1 MYKSII
7 VWLAE
12 PVFPEDISQ
21 AVPLMYFFYLDS
33 IILMKSTNSDE
44 ERGAH
49 WYRNTMF
56 NGIWQNLHYLS
67 QNNPVQAS

>member
-33 IILMKSTNSDE
+33 IINEEYKFRWR
-44 ERGAH
+44 ERGSLTQKYNVQ
-49 WYRNTMF
+49 WYLTKSALF
-56 NGIWQNLHYLS
+56 KS
-67 QNNPVQAS
+67 E